1 MVGHSECL
9 EQDQEVIDANPKLAG
24 IDLTNLL
31 VPAHTLRPDVPQHC
45 VMVSEYAHRKM

>member
-45 VMVSEYAHRKM
+45 VMAQVMRALKM